1 MDIPGVPPVV
11 LITGVREPSFA
22 RAVAANGYAV
32 AHPPTAAL
40 ALERARE
47 ARPDLIIVGPELP
60 DSLPIDVCRL
70 FHHDPH
76 IGGSVPILIL
86 APDRP
91 TPQQRVTALEV
102 GAWDFVRYPG
112 DLDELSI
119 KLQSY
124 VQAKRN
130 IDAALADRP
139 VDPPAGLHDRAGL
152 ARRARELGALMG
164 RQHGALACVVVALET
179 DRANATA
186 AGVVAQAVRVSDVVG
201 ALGPTEFAVIA
212 PATDDAGA
220 VKLAQRIGAVLSGT
234 FGGGA
239 VAGAP
244 VLALRAGYDAVGN
257 LTYSPIDPVALL
269 LRATTALR
277 SGKPEP
283 GCPWVRRLDRSTGTD
298 RDGGRTAR
306 TTPSGVASDSRRASS

>member
-60 DSLPIDVCRL
+60 DSSPIDVCRL

-91 TPQQRVTALEV
+91 TPQQRVIALEV

-152 ARRARELGALMG
+152 ARRARELGALLG
-164 RQHGALACVVVALET
+164 RQ
-179 DRANATA
+179 R
-186 AGVVAQAVRVSDVVG
+186 
-201 ALGPTEFAVIA
+201 
-212 PATDDAGA
+212 
-220 VKLAQRIGAVLSGT
+220 
-234 FGGGA
+234 
-239 VAGAP
+239 P
-244 VLALRAGYDAVGN
+244 VLAARRPPRSPRPPRRAGTIVESRGWVNRSVGE
-257 LTYSPIDPVALL
+257 SGVDVALRL
-269 LRATTALR
+269 HVALQ
-277 SGKPEP
+277 
-283 GCPWVRRLDRSTGTD
+283 LDRQLVEVD
-298 RDGGRTAR
+298 QAAELREIGRAH
-306 TTPSGVASDSRRASS
+306 V